1 MFSHAVADTIRDRI
15 EKWKVDPIIV
25 APIIVLLLIFFALGW
40 DRNAIIGV
48 LVGITLLS
56 PVWLPVFLFVGFW
69 KIWMHYIRFQFWF
82 NQENVLLE
90 IQLPAEV
97 EKSPLAM
104 ELFLTALWNSG
115 NETTFIKRIW
125 EGSFRPIWSLEIA
138 SNEGRI
144 GYYIRAGKSWKN
156 IIESRLYGQFP
167 EAKVTE
173 VDDYTNLV
181 PFNLEEY
188 DLWGSEYKKMS
199 PLLPDAVPI
208 KTYIDYKL
216 DKDPDEE
223 FKIDPM
229 TNILE
234 LLGTM
239 GPGEHYWMQIILK
252 ARKKDEWYGFY
263 KNTDH
268 YRYAATE
275 EIHNIMRGASERA
288 KSLVGEDEVIQAQA
302 AARGISL
309 LTDAEKRKIEEIER
323 SLSKLLFEC
332 GIRVIYVAKK
342 ERYNSVNIPSTVRFF
357 DAFRSLEFNAINI
370 ARGLGI
376 FDYPWQD
383 FHNIRRTKIKK
394 QLWFRYRHRAYF
406 YVPYDQ
412 DPVFMTTEELATIW
426 HFPSSIVKTPSLQR
440 VPSKRAEAPINLP
453 TLPS

>member
-1 MFSHAVADTIRDRI
+1 MFSHDSADTIRERI
-15 EKWKVDPIIV
+15 EKWKVEPVIV
-25 APIIVLLLIFFALGW
+25 AAIIVLVLIFLALEW
-40 DRNAIIGV
+40 DRNAISGV
-48 LVGITLLS
+48 LVGVTLLS
-56 PVWLPVFLFVGFW
+56 PLWLPVFLFVGFW

-82 NQENVLLE
+82 KQENVLLE

-144 GYYIRAGKSWKN
+144 GYYIRAGTSWKN

-188 DLWGSEYKKMS
+188 DLWGAEFKKMS

-223 FKIDPM
+223 LKIDPM

-234 LLGTM
+234 LLGSV
-239 GPGEHYWMQIILK
+239 GPGEQYWMQIIIK

-263 KNTDH
+263 KKPTATDMML
-268 YRYAATE
+268 RRRF
-275 EIHNIMRGASERA
+275 I
-288 KSLVGEDEVIQAQA
+288 
-302 AARGISL
+302 IS
-309 LTDAEKRKIEEIER
+309 
-323 SLSKLLFEC
+323 C
-332 GIRVIYVAKK
+332 GVHR
-342 ERYNSVNIPSTVRFF
+342 
-357 DAFRSLEFNAINI
+357 I
-370 ARGLGI
+370 ARNCLLERMRSRK
-376 FDYPWQD
+376 P
-383 FHNIRRTKIKK
+383 RR
-394 QLWFRYRHRAYF
+394 RHAASRF
-406 YVPYDQ
+406 
-412 DPVFMTTEELATIW
+412 
-426 HFPSSIVKTPSLQR
+426 
-440 VPSKRAEAPINLP
+440 
-453 TLPS
+453 